1 MDNEKKHDEN
11 VENTENI
18 DEELEEIDAEI
29 VDEDGNVEGDLSN
42 DDNEYKEKYQRLLA
56 DFTNFK
62 KREEKARNDFKK
74 FASSNLIEELL
85 PVLDNFDRALK
96 DQDKDDS
103 FVQGIVMTRDSLWK
117 VLEKEGLEEIESDGV
132 EFDPNFHHAF
142 QTEENEDFKSN
153 YIIETYQK
161 GYKLNDRVIR
171 PSMVKVAK

>member
-1 MDNEKKHDEN
+1 MKIILINGSSVPLYEQIKNAIK
-11 VENTENI
+11 ENI
-18 DEELEEIDAEI
+18 LKNKVEEGEQLPSVRTLSKDLKVSILTVKKAYDELEEE
-29 VDEDGNVEGDLSN
+29 GFVESRQGLG
-42 DDNEYKEKYQRLLA
+42 
-56 DFTNFK
+56 T
-62 KREEKARNDFKK
+62 
-74 FASSNLIEELL
+74 
-85 PVLDNFDRALK
+85 
-96 DQDKDDS
+96 
-103 FVQGIVMTRDSLWK
+103 FVQGIMMTRDSLWK